1 MNVQSKVRLYIV
13 VNLNEGLVICGVIPL
28 LLLLSVALKV
38 WREVKVVIWLV
49 RVRVLVSVIGIESTM
64 RVSTLRIATLRVASA
79 RNLQLLVRY
88 PLIISQSHKIL
99 ILIIVVSHHVN
110 VL

>member
-1 MNVQSKVRLYIV
+1 

-28 LLLLSVALKV
+28 LLLLLTVALKV

-49 RVRVLVSVIGIESTM
+49 RVRVRVLVRVIGIESTM

-88 PLIISQSHKIL
+88 TLIISQSHKIL